1 MILDYVKTVGHAVV
15 GAGVTGLAGIVGAGA
30 GAAVAPDSL
39 IGVMV
44 GLVAAVAAA
53 MAWVDRRIE
62 RRLVDHD
69 AVYNAKAETRDANL
83 LRKVEEMLR

>member
-1 MILDYVKTVGHAVV
+1 MILDYFKTFGHAVI
-15 GAGVTGLAGIVGAGA
+15 GASVTGAAGLAGAGA
-30 GAAVAPDSL
+30 GEMVAPNSS
-39 IGVMV
+39 IAAAI

-62 RRLVDHD
+62 RRLIDHD
-69 AVYNAKAETRDANL
+69 AVSAAQADVRDANL